1 MTIENKNVK
10 FSNCFLFPVNCTKLY
25 FKLLLSRNVSK
36 CLFICFNYLLRIVHV
51 LTRYLVIDL
60 IKVSANKLIS
70 FIFSPINCKFLLI
83 FKLSL

>member
-10 FSNCFLFPVNCTKLY
+10 FSNCFLFPVNCAKLY
-25 FKLLLSRNVSK
+25 FKLLLSRNV
-36 CLFICFNYLLRIVHV
+36 LFICFNYLLRIVHV

-70 FIFSPINCKFLLI
+70 FIFSPINCKFCLI
-83 FKLSL
+83 FKLSF